1 MRRASPPDQI
11 DNRLKLLRQGGDI
24 RLLNTPQ
31 RIEFVHPHMRLL
43 SEEIDLPAGL
53 YWLHC
58 SYREAAC
65 LRPPRLGIF
74 CQTAFDTDVIGV
86 DLDRK
91 DRLIEL
97 VGGRV
102 RFELTPYAYPGN
114 LVFEELVLR
123 PMSSAGW
130 ISLALRRGL
139 GKLLRGTS
147 QNKTSAPQAQTSS
160 VDARE
165 AAVGKQGSWLA
176 HEAGFL
182 SLSPA
187 GHSLLSQTE
196 NLVSEVFD
204 TQSETMAVYGDNLIG
219 AVVRGLPDWDP
230 ILAATADYVE
240 GAVFVRDSAKDLR
253 LATGM
258 EALKAAERIFG
269 SGAICHIP
277 IPLSRAEVADGDRS
291 RPSIPSPD
299 HAHWPSVSIVIP
311 TKIRLDLL
319 ALCLNGLATQT
330 DCPMKLDVIIVDNG
344 ADPSELEAV
353 IAKVQAHLDIQVID
367 RSGPFNFSYL
377 VNQGVAQAQGE
388 IVVLLNDDVVP
399 ISPSWLKRMVDS
411 AMDDRT
417 GAVGARLLNKDG
429 TIQHAGV
436 ALGLCGLCGHM
447 WRGLSEAEAQHYP
460 AITAPS
466 LRSAVTGAC
475 LAVRR
480 SLYQEVGGFD
490 ETDLQV
496 TLNDIDFCLRLNAM
510 GYQTLYRGDAVL
522 THDESSSRGADID
535 IAKLTRRAAE
545 IEKFQTR
552 WNTRDQQDPW
562 FSPYF
567 DRYSESGIDPL

>member
-1 MRRASPPDQI
+1 MRRDLEPDQALTVI
-11 DNRLKLLRQGGDI
+11 DVLMQSGEI
-24 RLLNTPQ
+24 RLIGSQ
-31 RIEFVHPHMRLL
+31 KRIEFVCPHMRLL
-43 SEEIDLPAGL
+43 SDEVDLPAGL
-53 YWLHC
+53 YWLNC
-58 SYREAAC
+58 SYSEAAPI
-65 LRPPRLGIF
+65 RAPRLGIF
-74 CQTAFDTDVIGV
+74 CGTAYERHVIGF

-97 VGGRV
+97 AGGRV
-102 RFELTPYAYPGN
+102 RFELTPHSYPGN
-114 LVFEELVLR
+114 LTFEKLVLR
-123 PMSSAGW
+123 TISVPRW

-139 GKLLRGTS
+139 GKLLPSTGL
-147 QNKTSAPQAQTSS
+147 NKVSAPKAQGSP
-160 VDARE
+160 VDARDDASGAE
-165 AAVGKQGSWLA
+165 GSWLA
-176 HEAGFL
+176 HKAGYL
-182 SLSPA
+182 SLSPS
-187 GHSLLSQTE
+187 GHWLLSAADD
-196 NLVSEVFD
+196 LVSKVFD

-291 RPSIPSPD
+291 RPRVPCPD
-299 HAHWPSVSIVIP
+299 HAHWPSVTIVIP

-319 ALCLNGLATQT
+319 ALCLNGLAKQT
-330 DCPMKLDVIIVDNG
+330 DYPRKLDVIIVDNG
-344 ADPSELEAV
+344 ADPLELKKV
-353 IAKVQAHLDIQVID
+353 IAKNQDSLEIRIID

-411 AMDDRT
+411 ALDEQV
-417 GAVGARLLNKDG
+417 GAVGARLLNQDG

-447 WRGLSEAEAQHYP
+447 WRGLSDAEAQHYP

-480 SLYQEVGGFD
+480 SLYHEAGGFD

-496 TLNDIDFCLRLNAM
+496 TLNDIDFCLRLNGM

-522 THDESSSRGADID
+522 IHDESSSRGADID
-535 IAKLTRRAAE
+535 IAKLKRRAAE
-545 IEKFQTR
+545 IETFQTR
-552 WNTRDQQDPW
+552 WNTHDAQDPW

-567 DRYSESGIDPL
+567 DRYSESGL